1 MSASKTLLVELRTEE
16 LPPKSLNKLGESFAS
31 LLAEGLRSRGLVE
44 PGGSVTPYA
53 SPRRLAV
60 SVTRVLAHAADRE
73 VEHKLMPVSV
83 GLDAAGAATPAL
95 RKKLA
100 AVGAAADLDVATL
113 DRRDD
118 GKATTLLWRTS
129 ARGATL
135 AQGLQAALDET
146 IAKLPIAKVMS
157 YQLPDGWTSVAFVR
171 PAHGL
176 VALHGADVVSVGAL
190 GLHSGRQ
197 TLGHRFEA
205 AVEPVVLQDANH
217 YAQQLHTQGN
227 VIAAFTERRA
237 EVMRQL
243 QQAASAAGLQ
253 PIDDAALLDEVTAL
267 VENPNVLS
275 CSFEPEFLA
284 VPAECLVLTMK
295 ANQKY
300 FPLLDA
306 KGKLTNK
313 FLVVANVRPEN
324 PQRIVEGNQRVVRPR
339 LADAKFFFDKD
350 RKATLESRLPMLDKV
365 VYHAKLGSMGDRVRR
380 IAAIARAIG
389 QQWQGDALAASAERA
404 ARLAKADLV
413 TDMVGEFPELQGVMG
428 RYYAAHDGET
438 ATVAEAIEDHYK
450 PRFAGDALP
459 RSDLGVVLAL
469 ADKLETLAGL
479 FFAGEVPTGDR
490 DPFALRRSAF
500 GVIRIL
506 IERELPLQLKTM
518 AESAFKVVSEKLSS
532 PSDAQYLFTCF
543 PPSTS
548 KGTTGVLKDK
558 REFALAAFLDDRLA
572 TSLTEIGIPADCVA
586 SVLMSP
592 RPPQYPRHSI
602 SLADDVLRM
611 HAAMQ
616 AKELPSIGRL
626 AQVAKRAQGY
636 AIPAMSGHYQGP
648 TPVFPA
654 EKDVSLEVERQ
665 LIRKIGEMN
674 VALGESYRE
683 KGYLGKIE
691 ALEEFLPIC
700 EEFFNTV
707 LINDPDLT
715 TRNYR
720 YGLAVAVHGHFSSV
734 CSLSSLSPA
743 R

>member
-1 MSASKTLLVELRTEE
+1 MSATKTLLVELRTEE

-31 LLAEGLRSRGLVE
+31 SLAEGLRSRGLVE
-44 PGGSVTPYA
+44 SGGSVTPYA

-60 SVTRVLAHAADRE
+60 SITRVLAHAADRE

-135 AQGLQAALDET
+135 AQGLQASLDDAL
-146 IAKLPIAKVMS
+146 AKLPIAKVMS
-157 YQLPDGWTSVAFVR
+157 YQLADGWTSVAFVR

-176 VALHGADVVSVGAL
+176 VALHGADLVSVGAL
-190 GLHSGRQ
+190 GLRSGRE

-205 AVEPVVLQDANH
+205 AVDPVVLQDANH

-243 QQAASAAGLQ
+243 QQASSAAGLQ

-267 VENPNVLS
+267 VESPNVLT

-300 FPLLDA
+300 FPLMDA
-306 KGKLTNK
+306 NGQLTNK

-350 RKATLESRLPMLDKV
+350 RKSTLESRLPMLDKV

-389 QQWQGDALAASAERA
+389 QQWQGAALAATAERA

-428 RYYAAHDGET
+428 RYYAAHDGEA

-459 RSDLGVVLAL
+459 RNDVGVVVAL
-469 ADKLETLAGL
+469 ADKLETLVGL
-479 FFAGEVPTGDR
+479 FGAGERPTGDK
-490 DPFALRRSAF
+490 DPFALRRHAL
-500 GVIRIL
+500 GVIRMLVERDLPLSMPALMEAAAAAFTPKPSVEDATHFAYERLIGYLRDLNFGAQEVDAVVSMRPSRWAELPRRLHAVRAFTSLVEAPSLAAANKRVVNIL
-506 IERELPLQLKTM
+506 KKSEPSSAAPVSKPLEGVATRAVDAALLKEDAERSLHGALGKVKPLADAYFDRGDYTASLREL
-518 AESAFKVVSEKLSS
+518 A
-532 PSDAQYLFTCF
+532 
-543 PPSTS
+543 
-548 KGTTGVLKDK
+548 VLKQPVDAFF
-558 REFALAAFLDDRLA
+558 EAVMVNAEDAALRSNRLA
-572 TSLTEIGIPADCVA
+572 LLEQLRATMNRVADLSKLAPA
-586 SVLMSP
+586 
-592 RPPQYPRHSI
+592 
-602 SLADDVLRM
+602 
-611 HAAMQ
+611 
-616 AKELPSIGRL
+616 
-626 AQVAKRAQGY
+626 
-636 AIPAMSGHYQGP
+636 
-648 TPVFPA
+648 
-654 EKDVSLEVERQ
+654 
-665 LIRKIGEMN
+665 
-674 VALGESYRE
+674 
-683 KGYLGKIE
+683 
-691 ALEEFLPIC
+691 
-700 EEFFNTV
+700 
-707 LINDPDLT
+707 
-715 TRNYR
+715 
-720 YGLAVAVHGHFSSV
+720 
-734 CSLSSLSPA
+734 
-743 R
+743 